1 MGRCYWHRYLMILY
15 EAAVC
20 GRRAASTFLKPI
32 FEQEQNMIIY
42 LCAECYNTI
51 KNDKGYTLRKPP
63 VEKTKCKMCGRMCFG
78 YGIEIKDV
86 EGK

>member
-1 MGRCYWHRYLMILY
+1 MKLLSVGGEQLQLLY
-15 EAAVC
+15 DA
-20 GRRAASTFLKPI
+20 I

-42 LCAECYNTI
+42 LCGECYNTI

-63 VEKTKCKMCGRMCFG
+63 VEKTKCKMCGRMCYG

-86 EGK
+86 EGKQRLAF

>member
-1 MGRCYWHRYLMILY
+1 
-15 EAAVC
+15 
-20 GRRAASTFLKPI
+20 
-32 FEQEQNMIIY
+32 MIIY